1 METGRNSL
9 LMKTYRVIIP
19 LLCLAI
25 YACQKRNPYPGK
37 DVCILVVNARTGTT
51 ENVWNEKRC
60 RERFPACSTFKVPLA
75 LMAFDSG
82 ILRDEKQTL
91 QWDGQPRGIDAWNRD
106 HNAETWLRE
115 SVVWFSQ
122 RLTPML
128 TEPRIRKYLADFKYG
143 NENIAA
149 GLTDA
154 WLKAPDDPQGALAIS
169 AYEQTDFWRR
179 LFDDRL
185 PVAARAANLTR
196 QLTYL
201 ETSPRGYTLSGKTG
215 SNTYEAD
222 KNRRFGW
229 FVGYLARGSEE
240 YAIATNFSD
249 LTATAEKAFGG
260 KQAREIVKA
269 YLLENGLW

>member
-1 METGRNSL
+1 MKLKYYLLSL
-9 LMKTYRVIIP
+9 LLV
-19 LLCLAI
+19 CGFF
-25 YACQKRNPYPGK
+25 ACKPKDPFPGK
-37 DVCILVVNARTGTT
+37 DVCILLINAGTGKV
-51 ENVWNEKRC
+51 ESVWNEKRC

-75 LMAFDSG
+75 LMAFDAG
-82 ILRDEKQTL
+82 ILRDEKQML
-91 QWDGQPRGIDAWNRD
+91 QWDGQPRAIEAWNSD
-106 HNAETWLRE
+106 HNAATWLRD

-122 RLTPML
+122 RLTPLL
-128 TEPRIRKYLADFKYG
+128 TEEKIRKYLADFKYG

-154 WLKAPDDPQGALAIS
+154 WLRAPDSTPAGLTIS

-196 QLTYL
+196 NLTYL

-229 FVGYLARGSEE
+229 FVGYLSRGSEE
-240 YAIATNFSD
+240 YAIAANFSD
-249 LTATAEKAFGG
+249 VSATTEQTFGG
-260 KQAREIVKA
+260 KTTKEIVKK
-269 YLLENGLW
+269 YLFENGLW